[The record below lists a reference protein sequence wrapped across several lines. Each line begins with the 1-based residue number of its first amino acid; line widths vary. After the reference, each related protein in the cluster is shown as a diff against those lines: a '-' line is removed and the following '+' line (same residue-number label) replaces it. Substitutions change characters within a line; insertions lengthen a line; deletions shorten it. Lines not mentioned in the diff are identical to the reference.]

1 MREGMGWSDDTAGP
15 GSLSALIVAQLGL
28 PASYYVTI
36 RTSLWNAMYRMKAD
50 PRWAEIKCPDDAAK
64 LVREYL

>member
-1 MREGMGWSDDTAGP
+1 MREGMGWSDDSAGP

-28 PASYYVTI
+28 PATYYVAV
-36 RTSLWNAMYRMKAD
+36 RNSLWAAMSRMKAD
-50 PRWAEIKCPDDAAK
+50 PRWAAIKTPEDAAQ